1 MPGSCG
7 IVKCSETSHNY
18 RLVCQA
24 GVGCIGTQESTF
36 NKILG
41 LSSLDHLRMVFEK
54 YSERREGAKFEED
67 LESEFSG
74 ALLTGFTAICMLLFI
89 IMFINYTCV

>member
-7 IVKCSETSHNY
+7 TVKCSETSHNY

-74 ALLTGFTAICMLLFI
+74 ALLTGFTAICMFI
-89 IMFINYTCV
+89 ITLIIYTCV